1 MAGGSS
7 GDSGGSQAISLRS
20 FTAKTRSSLD
30 QVGPRR
36 SADTFAGHFVLQ
48 AAEWLQKGRRRA
60 EVQGFALVH
69 EKIPQSVAHG
79 LGLGVRS
86 RVQVMVRNY
95 NFGAAAMRAHPGLA
109 DLQQNGLARAE
120 VLRVFSLEKA
130 NEVMSEIANVAGR
143 PTEMMKRFSTFADQ
157 SP

>member
-1 MAGGSS
+1 MLAITSPSIWAFLNLSWIALVACGPSAGSSEHSAQLGPGLPYPQSSPLLGGGGS
-7 GDSGGSQAISLRS
+7 I
-20 FTAKTRSSLD
+20 
-30 QVGPRR
+30 
-36 SADTFAGHFVLQ
+36 
-48 AAEWLQKGRRRA
+48 
-60 EVQGFALVH
+60 
-69 EKIPQSVAHG
+69 
-79 LGLGVRS
+79 
-86 RVQVMVRNY
+86 RNY